1 MKITRIYAGEDGE
14 SHFEDV
20 DIPLKDAG
28 DIGRLSERVPVKSVI
43 FRENDATYDYDWHH
57 APQRQYVVMLDGE
70 IEIETGTGDKRTFR
84 GGDII
89 LAEDITGRGHRT
101 RTTNNQPRRS
111 LFITLD

>member
-1 MKITRIYAGEDGE
+1 MKITRIYTGDDGH
-14 SHFEDV
+14 SRFEEI

-28 DIGRLSERVPVKSVI
+28 DIGRLSEHVAVKSVI
-43 FRENDATYDYDWHH
+43 FRENHATYDYDWHH

-70 IEIETGTGDKRTFR
+70 IEIETSEGHKKSFR

-111 LFITLD
+111 LFITFD